1 MVPNIKKILYATDLS
16 ESARHAFGYAACMAD
31 HFNAPLTI
39 LHVIE
44 DVNPSIKMQIQSY
57 LGEEEWASY
66 EKRAEKSL
74 LDDITARLNEFCS
87 QMNEKMDSCK
97 FIVEKI
103 IVLRGVPAEEIMK
116 QAGENSAD
124 LIVMGTHGYGMFADA
139 LMGGTA
145 RRVVRKSQVPVMV
158 VRLPKFEEQG

>member
-1 MVPNIKKILYATDLS
+1 MVPNIRKILYATDLS

-31 HFNAPLTI
+31 RFNAPLTI

-87 QMNEKMDSCK
+87 QMNEKMASCK

-116 QAGENSAD
+116 QAGDNSAD

-139 LMGGTA
+139 LLGGTA
-145 RRVVRKSQVPVMV
+145 RRVVRRSQIPVVV
-158 VRLPKFEEQG
+158 VRFPKAEDQD